1 MQSDSKKWH
10 HRWHHW
16 KRSEQRLFQLFSDNF
31 TPWGLRKALNWARN
45 NYGDV
50 PIYITENGV
59 SDRNGSLQD
68 DHRIYFYKHYIN
80 NMLKGLYTLTDLI
93 IYNSSIISDESIYWK
108 IIEGLGGGLWC
119 LTPLSII
126 FQLYRFGQF
135 YWWRKTEYPEKTT
148 DLPQVRQNWGN
159 CVNVFYFIF
168 YRDESFSLISRLS
181 LF

>member
-1 MQSDSKKWH
+1 
-10 HRWHHW
+10 
-16 KRSEQRLFQLFSDNF
+16 
-31 TPWGLRKALNWARN
+31 LNWARN

-93 IYNSSIISDESIYWK
+93 IYNICTLSEKNIIY
-108 IIEGLGGGLWC
+108 
-119 LTPLSII
+119 
-126 FQLYRFGQF
+126 LY
-135 YWWRKTEYPEKTT
+135 E
-148 DLPQVRQNWGN
+148 
-159 CVNVFYFIF
+159 
-168 YRDESFSLISRLS
+168 

>member
-1 MQSDSKKWH
+1 
-10 HRWHHW
+10 
-16 KRSEQRLFQLFSDNF
+16 
-31 TPWGLRKALNWARN
+31 LNWARN

-80 NMLKGLYTLTDLI
+80 NMLKGLYTLTD
-93 IYNSSIISDESIYWK
+93 NHDEPDLTIKIVVLSVMKVFTVK
-108 IIEGLGGGLWC
+108 IIEGLRVGLWC

-135 YWWRKTEYPEKTT
+135 YWWRKTDYPEKTT
-148 DLPQVRQNWGN
+148 DKT
-159 CVNVFYFIF
+159 
-168 YRDESFSLISRLS
+168 
-181 LF
+181 